1 MKKRKLYLGELEGI
15 PNRQILLNI
24 NFLDKGRYTLKI
36 THNNKII
43 KQTTFRK

>member
-1 MKKRKLYLGELEGI
+1 MRKRKLYSGELKGI
-15 PNRQILLNI
+15 PGKQILLNI
-24 NFLDKGRYTLKI
+24 NYLAKGMYTLKI